1 MQGPERLND
10 RVSSVEVGLMSLLD
24 IGVLVV
30 LAMIPHPALGPR
42 GRERVLG
49 QAGVTE

>member
-30 LAMIPHPALGPR
+30 LAMILIPLSVLAVASEYWGKR
-42 GRERVLG
+42 G
-49 QAGVTE
+49 